1 MFAIIKTGG
10 KQYRV
15 QQGDVLS
22 VERLPAGPK
31 KKILFDQILLIGD
44 EKETLI
50 GTPFLEKAVVR
61 AEVIEDFKDDKVIVF
76 KKKRRKQYRRTR
88 GHRQPLTRVK
98 ILNIAADA
106 ATLPPEEVAE
116 PELKVEPRVE
126 KAPAKAE
133 KAERGTAKK
142 PDKRE
147 VKPEKKTA
155 PVKPERS
162 KKPARVKKE
171 APAKT
176 ASKKKKK

>member
-31 KKILFDQILLIGD
+31 KKVLFDQVLLIAGD
-44 EKETLI
+44 KETLI
-50 GTPFLEKAVVR
+50 GTPFLEKAAVR
-61 AEVIEDFKDDKVIVF
+61 AEIIEDFKDEKVIVF

-106 ATLPPEEVAE
+106 ASLPPEEEAE
-116 PELKVEPRVE
+116 PEPEIKKTPAKTAKVE
-126 KAPAKAE
+126 AE
-133 KAERGTAKK
+133 AAKK
-142 PDKRE
+142 PDKKE
-147 VKPEKKTA
+147 AKS
-155 PVKPERS
+155 RS
-162 KKPARVKKE
+162 KAKAVRAEKTKTPSRAKKA
-171 APAKT
+171 APAKST
-176 ASKKKKK
+176 AKKGKK